1 MQRRLAG
8 GLRAHRWLV
17 AALAVALLLVT
28 AACGGAGGGGAG
40 GGGSGDEILI
50 GVQGPLTGD
59 YAAEGQGFQKAI
71 DLIVE
76 QVNNEGGVLGKK
88 IRVIYE
94 DDKGQPNEATL
105 AAQKL
110 VSQGVIAVIGSY
122 NSTATE
128 AAQQVYND
136 NGILHIT
143 PSSTATHLTEKGY
156 ENFFRMAF
164 LDSAQG
170 QFAANLLVDKLGAKK
185 VALIHDNSTYAKGLA
200 DWTKRFVEEK
210 GAQVVFFDAINP
222 QESDYSALL
231 TRLKDANPD
240 AIYFSGYFS
249 QAGLLVK
256 QARDLGIQAPIAGGN
271 ASNNDEVIKTA
282 GAAAEGF
289 ITTTEPA
296 PQDLPYEEARK
307 FVEDYQA
314 KYNEAPVSIWTAMAA
329 DCIRVIIEAIKQ
341 TQSTDPAQ
349 LADYLRNQME
359 NFPGITGPVTF
370 DDKGDR
376 EGTVY
381 AAYQV
386 QNGKFT
392 LFVPPQS

>member
-1 MQRRLAG
+1 MGWLRKRRGLMAGLA
-8 GLRAHRWLV
+8 A
-17 AALAVALLLVT
+17 ALLLVT
-28 AACGGAGGGGAG
+28 AGCGGAGQGGT
-40 GGGSGDEILI
+40 GGSGDEILI

-59 YAAEGQGFQKAI
+59 YAAEGQGFKKAV

-94 DDKGQPNEATL
+94 DDKGQPNESTL

-156 ENFFRMAF
+156 QNFFRVAF

-170 QFAANLLVDKLGAKK
+170 KFAADLLVDKLGAKK
-185 VALIHDNSTYAKGLA
+185 VALVHDNSTYAKGLA
-200 DWTKRFVEEK
+200 DWTKKFVEEK
-210 GAQVVFFDAINP
+210 GAQVAFFDAINP

-231 TRLKDANPD
+231 TRLKDANPE
-240 AIYFSGYFS
+240 AIYFTGYFS

-256 QARDLGIQAPIAGGN
+256 QARDLGIKVPIAAGN

-296 PQDLPYEEARK
+296 PADLPYPEARK
-307 FVEDYQA
+307 FVEDYKA
-314 KYNEAPVSIWTAMAA
+314 KYNEDPVSIWTAMAA
-329 DCIRVIIEAIKQ
+329 DCIRVIVEAIKQ
-341 TQSTDPAQ
+341 TQSTDPAK
-349 LADYLRNQME
+349 LADYLRNEME

-370 DDKGDR
+370 DEKGDR

-381 AAYQV
+381 AAYKV
-386 QNGKFT
+386 ENGKFT

>member
-1 MQRRLAG
+1 MHQGTWSHRARRRLVGLLAG
-8 GLRAHRWLV
+8 
-17 AALAVALLLVT
+17 ALLVG
-28 AACGGAGGGGAG
+28 AAGCGGAGGGTG
-40 GGGSGDEILI
+40 GDKIVI
-50 GVQGPLTGD
+50 GVQGPFTGD
-59 YAAEGQGFQKAI
+59 YAAEGKGFRQAI
-71 DLIVE
+71 ELIKE
-76 QVNNEGGVLGKK
+76 QVNAQGGVLGKQ
-88 IRVIYE
+88 VEVVYE

-110 VSQGVIAVIGSY
+110 VSQQVIAVIGSY

-128 AAQQVYND
+128 AAQQVYNEA
-136 NGILHIT
+136 GILHIT

-156 ENFFRMAF
+156 KNFFRMAF

-170 QFAANLLVDKLGAKK
+170 QFAASLLVDKLGAKK
-185 VALIHDNSTYAKGLA
+185 VALVHDNSTYAQGLA
-200 DWTKRFVEEK
+200 VWTRKFLEEK
-210 GAQVVFFDAINP
+210 GAQVVFYDAINP

-231 TRLKDANPD
+231 TNLKDANPD
-240 AIYFSGYFS
+240 AIYFTGYFS

-256 QARDLGIQAPIAGGN
+256 QARDLGIEVPIAAGN

-296 PQDLPYEEARK
+296 PVDLPYDEARR
-307 FVEDYQA
+307 FLEDYKA
-314 KYNEAPVSIWTAMAA
+314 KYNEDPVSIWTAMAA
-329 DCIRVIIEAIKQ
+329 DCFRVILEAVEQ
-341 TQSTDPAQ
+341 TQATDPAR
-349 LADYLRNQME
+349 LADYLRNDLKD
-359 NFPGITGPVTF
+359 FPGITGPVTF

-381 AAYQV
+381 AAYKV
-386 QNGKFT
+386 DGGKFT